1 MLCSEQCLGRPEHPG
16 NLTKCICL
24 TDALVRPCCCQEV
37 PGHSASSHRLRYLL
51 APKRAK
57 LHLRVCSLAAN
68 LVWWGEKHHTDKP
81 VVLTYGHLSRDL
93 VKPSINSPSPGT
105 AGAGLSHCWSHS
117 RYTGTRNIPLLTA
130 LASSALAA
138 QAHTCVQNPCSTAGP
153 QTCVFQ
159 MLLFAELNAALLGWT
174 AFSSVL
180 VLHF

>member
-1 MLCSEQCLGRPEHPG
+1 MSSVWEDLNIQVTLPNASASQTRWSEPAVGKRYPATLQA
-16 NLTKCICL
+16 L
-24 TDALVRPCCCQEV
+24 TDSDICWHQKEQNFISESVPWLQIWSDEVR
-37 PGHSASSHRLRYLL
+37 
-51 APKRAK
+51 
-57 LHLRVCSLAAN
+57 N
-68 LVWWGEKHHTDKP
+68 ITDRP

-138 QAHTCVQNPCSTAGP
+138 QAHTCAQNPCSTAGP